1 MFHGN
6 YLGFRKLGPKFQV
19 SGQNAVYQL
28 ACLCYWKS
36 SGGLISLLQGALQ
49 TGIMILSL
57 Y

>member
-36 SGGLISLLQGALQ
+36 PGGLISLLQGALQ